1 MLNNV
6 IVCPDNRLNKV
17 TESEEG
23 QYLCTADNSEGR
35 ATTVAVLEVHSMPT
49 IVITPPG
56 QTIRVSP
63 GQHVLLDCRAS
74 GRPQPM
80 VKWSRHQPGNSF

>member
-6 IVCPDNRLNKV
+6 IVCPDDRLNKV

-49 IVITPPG
+49 IVISPPG
-56 QTIRVSP
+56 QTIRVSL
-63 GQHVLLDCRAS
+63 GQRVLLECRAS